1 MEKEKGME
9 ERSATPALQEFPQ
22 LSRLHFFSAQN
33 QGVIADYLAYLR
45 ARHYA
50 PAMQEG
56 TIRALKSFTV
66 LMPEARQATLSHD
79 LTQTTSTDVD
89 AWIEAAFHH
98 QLAPSTVAPR
108 LRVLQ
113 GFFAF
118 LHKQGSIAQSPMRFP
133 RHHILVPQALPR
145 PMAEDEV
152 AAFFRVIDTLRD
164 RTMFFLMLRCG
175 LRVSEVSRLSWAA
188 LDFAQ
193 GTVRIDHSKGQVDR
207 VVYLAPDVAKA
218 LLQWQRLQSAAPRYV
233 FPSRVTRKGGLPLSA
248 RQIQHCMTR
257 YLRLAGITKP
267 YSPHALRHTFATQLL
282 NAGASLE
289 VVKELMG
296 HRSLDIT
303 LRYTQLYDRT
313 KRAQYDQAMIQV
325 AKRQGLQGR

>member
-1 MEKEKGME
+1 MEKHY
-9 ERSATPALQEFPQ
+9 ATPAFQEFPQ
-22 LSRLHFFSAQN
+22 LSRLPFFSPQN

-50 PAMQEG
+50 PAMWEG
-56 TIRALKSFTV
+56 IIRALKSFAA
-66 LMPEARQATLSHD
+66 LMPEARQATLYDD
-79 LTQTTSTDVD
+79 LTQTTPTDVD
-89 AWIEAAFHH
+89 AWIEAAFRH
-98 QLAPSTVAPR
+98 QLAPSTVATR

-113 GFFAF
+113 GFFTF
-118 LHKQGSIAQSPMRFP
+118 LRDQGSLAQSPIRFP
-133 RHHILVPQALPR
+133 RHHILVPQGLPR

-152 AAFFRVIDTLRD
+152 VAFLRVIDAVRD
-164 RTMFFLMLRCG
+164 RTMFLLMLRCG
-175 LRVSEVSRLSWAA
+175 LRVSEVGNLSWSA

-218 LLQWQRLQSAAPRYV
+218 LRQWQRLQTAAAPYV
-233 FPSRVTRKGGLPLSA
+233 FPSRMTRKGGLPLTA
-248 RQIQHCMTR
+248 RQIQHRMTH
-257 YLRLAGITKP
+257 YLRLAGIAKA
-267 YSPHALRHTFATQLL
+267 YSPHSLRQTFATQLL

-313 KRAQYDQAMIQV
+313 KRAQYDQAMVQV
-325 AKRQGLQGR
+325 EQRQGLQRR

>member
-1 MEKEKGME
+1 ME
-9 ERSATPALQEFPQ
+9 EPQATPVLQEFPQ
-22 LSRLHFFSAQN
+22 LSLLHFLSPQN
-33 QGVIADYLAYLR
+33 QGVVENYLVYIR
-45 ARHYA
+45 ARRYG

-56 TIRALKSFTV
+56 IIRALKSFAV
-66 LMPEARQATLSHD
+66 LMPEARQATLYHD

-89 AWIEAAFHH
+89 AWIEAAFRHP
-98 QLAPSTVAPR
+98 LAPSTVATR

-118 LHKQGSIAQSPMRFP
+118 LHDQDAIAQSPIRFP
-133 RHHILVPQALPR
+133 RHAILVPQALPR

-152 AAFFRVIDTLRD
+152 VAFFRVIDAVRD
-164 RTMFFLMLRCG
+164 RTMFLLMLRCG
-175 LRVSEVSRLSWAA
+175 LRVSEVRRLAWAA

-193 GTVRIDHSKGQVDR
+193 GTMRIDHSKGQVDR
-207 VVYLAPDVAKA
+207 VVSLAPDVAKA
-218 LLQWQRLQSAAPRYV
+218 LRQWQRLQDAAPRYV

-248 RQIQHCMTR
+248 RQIQNCMTR

-296 HRSLDIT
+296 HRSLDVT

-313 KRAQYDQAMIQV
+313 KRAQYDQAMSQV
-325 AKRQGLQGR
+325 AKRQGLHGR

>member
-1 MEKEKGME
+1 ME

-22 LSRLHFFSAQN
+22 LSLLHFLSPQN
-33 QGVIADYLAYLR
+33 QDLIKNYLVYIR
-45 ARHYA
+45 ARRYG

-56 TIRALKSFTV
+56 TLRALKNFIV
-66 LMPEARQATLSHD
+66 LMPEARQATLAYD
-79 LTQTTSTDVD
+79 LTQTTATDVD
-89 AWIEAAFHH
+89 AWIEAAFRHP
-98 QLAPSTVAPR
+98 LAPSTVATR

-118 LHKQGSIAQSPMRFP
+118 LHEQGAIAQSPIRFP
-133 RHHILVPQALPR
+133 RHHILVPQGLPR

-152 AAFFRVIDTLRD
+152 VAFFRVIDAVRD
-164 RTMFFLMLRCG
+164 RTMFLLMLRCG
-175 LRVSEVSRLSWAA
+175 LRVSEVGNLSWSA

-193 GTVRIDHSKGQVDR
+193 GTVRIDNSKGQVDR

-218 LLQWQRLQSAAPRYV
+218 LRQWQRLQTAAAPYV
-233 FPSRVTRKGGLPLSA
+233 FPSRMTRKGGLPLTA
-248 RQIQHCMTR
+248 RQIQHRMTH
-257 YLRLAGITKP
+257 YLRLAGIAKA
-267 YSPHALRHTFATQLL
+267 YSPHSLRHTFATQLL

-313 KRAQYDQAMIQV
+313 KRAQYDQAMVQV
-325 AKRQGLQGR
+325 EQRQGLQRR